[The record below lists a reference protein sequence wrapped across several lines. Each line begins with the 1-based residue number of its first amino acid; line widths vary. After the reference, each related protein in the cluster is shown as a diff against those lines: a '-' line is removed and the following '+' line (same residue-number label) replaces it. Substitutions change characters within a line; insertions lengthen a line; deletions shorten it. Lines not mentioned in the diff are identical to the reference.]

1 MYGFIVSRSLS
12 SVCKICICRWWK
24 SELLVKVMLWFLYC
38 LTVGK
43 LSLWTKQK
51 RLANSTLLSVWLWS
65 TFEANHHTRSTHRH
79 FRPKLFNAKQLKMFS
94 RFSSTSRQVNR
105 RCWGPRCRSR
115 THKTLTGDQD
125 PLCHPPFPKPDF
137 YFSSVLF
144 PPFAEVCPKRWQKQG
159 KITIIRITTTA
170 PAGKTA
176 KTAGRS
182 HVWASC
188 LSSWL
193 DNNNNNNNWRN

>member
-1 MYGFIVSRSLS
+1 MSHKKKKIADEKKVVCCLNNSRCDVWCQLYNSWQDGAIFLP
-12 SVCKICICRWWK
+12 KK
-24 SELLVKVMLWFLYC
+24 SCPHRIWHHPAETTSPDLHINISDQNFSGP
-38 LTVGK
+38 TVENVFQVFFNKPTSQPEVLG
-43 LSLWTKQK
+43 TPMQK
-51 RLANSTLLSVWLWS
+51 PYT
-65 TFEANHHTRSTHRH
+65 
-79 FRPKLFNAKQLKMFS
+79 
-94 RFSSTSRQVNR
+94 
-105 RCWGPRCRSR
+105 
-115 THKTLTGDQD
+115 QD
-125 PLCHPPFPKPDF
+125 PYRWPRPPPRQPPFPKPDF